1 MRSRLVAVVLFL
13 VVGVMAAPA
22 GASGFFQDDDS
33 SVHLRAIEAI
43 ADVGITR
50 GCNPPVNDL
59 FCPSA
64 SVTREQMATFLVRAL
79 GLPAGS
85 ASFTDIGSSVHAANI
100 EALASAGITKG
111 CNPPDNTLFCPT
123 DPVTRE
129 QMATFLAR
137 ALHLDVSPRVVVT
150 SAGDLVDIPMGASE
164 TETVNQLTAL
174 FGPPTGDE
182 TRGCPYF
189 GPLNMRYVS
198 WGSLT
203 AVIRVI
209 DSGNGDLGLA
219 GWRYKLDGGG
229 LPEAGG
235 PAAGHVELPFNLELG
250 DPIGDATAAGGGPV
264 STTPYSFIVVD
275 FDDFRVEASGLSAD
289 PNAPIDGVQQ
299 GVGFDCE

>member
-1 MRSRLVAVVLFL
+1 MRSHLVALVVLL
-13 VVGVMAAPA
+13 VVGVTAGPA
-22 GASGFFQDDDS
+22 NASGFFEDDDN

-59 FCPSA
+59 FCPQEP
-64 SVTREQMATFLVRAL
+64 VTREQMATFLVRAL

-85 ASFTDIGSSVHAANI
+85 ASFADVGSSVHVASIA
-100 EALASAGITKG
+100 ALASAGITRG

-123 DPVTRE
+123 EPVTRE
-129 QMATFLAR
+129 QMATFLTR
-137 ALHLDVSPRVVVT
+137 ALDLDVSPRIVVT
-150 SAGDLVDIPMGASE
+150 SAGDLVDVPMGAGE
-164 TETVNQLTAL
+164 AETVDQLSAL
-174 FGPPTGDE
+174 FGSPTVDE

-189 GPLNMRYVS
+189 GPDNMRYVS

-209 DSGNGDLGLA
+209 DSGDGVLGLA
-219 GWRYKLDGGG
+219 GWRYKLDEGG

-235 PAAGHVELPFNLELG
+235 PAADHVELPLDLELG

-264 STTPYSFIVVD
+264 STTPYSFVVVD
-275 FDDFRVEASGLSAD
+275 FDDFRVEASSITAD